1 MLLLNIGDDMWWLVM
16 RIYENWWVTV
26 CGSRCISKR
35 CSKVKVGKV
44 GKRRAHE
51 MHGMLCHFLS
61 TWCWAWS
68 LSKGPKSVCADVSPI
83 TSVQI
88 AWKKKLWLR
97 LVLLQF
103 ISVQTASLQENKH
116 WNPSTSFL
124 WIQFANY
131 YMRAYLW
138 YILIYNIIM
147 YIYIYN
153 TGACDWRMMH
163 NVTKCGQG
171 VALHCTWLEWWL
183 YVTMETMAANFGK
196 ATYP

>member
-1 MLLLNIGDDMWWLVM
+1 MICDDMWWLVM

-26 CGSRCISKR
+26 CGSRCISKK

-88 AWKKKLWLR
+88 AWKKSCDWGLYSFSSFQSRPLVSKRTSIGIHRLR
-97 LVLLQF
+97 FCGFNLRTIICGHTYDIF
-103 ISVQTASLQENKH
+103 
-116 WNPSTSFL
+116 
-124 WIQFANY
+124 
-131 YMRAYLW
+131 W
-138 YILIYNIIM
+138 YIIL
-147 YIYIYN
+147 YIYN

-163 NVTKCGQG
+163 N
-171 VALHCTWLEWWL
+171 
-183 YVTMETMAANFGK
+183 
-196 ATYP
+196 